1 MPTVSVEEP
10 FFAVEIAT
18 RADQALTRHS
28 YARGNLALF
37 TGQITADVG
46 NARHFSAS
54 VLTFREM
61 SCTSALGA
69 PRAVVAVRARRAPR
83 RARAPR
89 AVPRAVSSGDAPGD
103 AEKNLSRR
111 DAVLSAAALASLAA
125 APSAFAAE
133 PLKASFYDYVVL
145 RDGEPFALDAFRGGV
160 TVVLNVASE

>member
-1 MPTVSVEEP
+1 M
-10 FFAVEIAT
+10 
-18 RADQALTRHS
+18 
-28 YARGNLALF
+28 
-37 TGQITADVG
+37 
-46 NARHFSAS
+46 S

-69 PRAVVAVRARRAPR
+69 PRLVVPVRTHRTPR

-89 AVPRAVSSGDAPGD
+89 VVPRAVSSGDAPGE
-103 AEKNLSRR
+103 AEKSLSRR

-125 APSAFAAE
+125 APSAVAAE